1 MPYIKKYCRV
11 LLNIIV
17 PIIILA
23 LIIRYGVWLLV
34 FFMPFVIAILV
45 AMVAN
50 PLVHYLEKRIRL
62 KREHSS
68 VILIILVLAGIFA
81 IIYFGGKWLLTETIY
96 FAKTIPS
103 IYEQLIEDLETASTR
118 LSNIYSLFPDATKE
132 TVKSMLGSTD
142 SYLSSAVQGLA
153 SPTAQMAGDVISSIP
168 VVLVYTVVSILAS
181 YIFIADSD
189 KISEYLKAH
198 IPYSIRRYIE
208 YIKKDISYAIGG
220 YFKAQFRILFV
231 VAFIM
236 VVGLAILKV
245 PYYAII
251 GILVAVL
258 DFLPVFGTGAVLWP
272 WAAIKL
278 IAGDYVYAAALMA
291 IWVVT
296 QVVRQVIQ
304 PKIMGDSLG
313 LSPIYTLLCLFLGF
327 KIRGL
332 GGMIVAVPIGMIFL
346 RLYKYGIFDGFIANV
361 KILAADIYKFMK
373 GEEIKP

>member
-1 MPYIKKYCRV
+1 MLYIKKYCRV

-23 LIIRYGVWLLV
+23 LIIRYGIWLLV
-34 FFMPFVIAILV
+34 FFMPFVIAILI

-50 PLVHYLEKRIRL
+50 PLVHYLEKRIKL

-81 IIYFGGKWLLTETIY
+81 IIYFGGKWALTETIY
-96 FAKTIPS
+96 FAKTLPN
-103 IYEQLIEDLETASTR
+103 IYAQFLGDLEAANAR
-118 LSNIYSLFPDATKE
+118 LSNVYALFPDATRQTIKN
-132 TVKSMLGSTD
+132 VLGSTD
-142 SYLSSAVQGLA
+142 TYISSIVQRLA
-153 SPTAQMAGDVISSIP
+153 SPTAQVAGGVISSIP

-189 KISEYLKAH
+189 KISEYLNSH
-198 IPYSIRRYIE
+198 IPYSIRKYID
-208 YIKKDISYAIGG
+208 YIKRDISYAIGG
-220 YFKAQFRILFV
+220 YFRAQFRILFV

-236 VVGLAILKV
+236 VVGLAILRV

-278 IAGDYVYAAALMA
+278 IAGDYIYAAALMA

-327 KIRGL
+327 KLRGL
-332 GGMIVAVPIGMIFL
+332 GGMIIAVPIGMVFL
-346 RLYKYGIFDGFIANV
+346 RLYKYGIFDGFINNI
-361 KILAADIYKFMK
+361 KILVTDIYRFMK
-373 GEEIKP
+373 GKDIEI